1 MRRVWLVALV
11 GLTILSQVSWLPA
24 LRPLGVVPNLA
35 LVMVVL
41 VGLEGT
47 ASTAVAAAVVCGVA
61 LDLTSGANLGL
72 WTGLLVLVAVV
83 TGMLHRAGIETDR
96 LLVPAVMVTVGSMI
110 MPLVILTGLVNVVSH
125 WPWGMLAGRFALELV
140 LNLGLMMVLKPVV
153 RRIVPRAP
161 VDMPAMGAR

>member
-96 LLVPAVMVTVGSMI
+96 LLVPAVMVTVGS
-110 MPLVILTGLVNVVSH
+110 N